1 MKLMDLL
8 LEITYDEAIK
18 ALSLTKSDASDA
30 DKLKQ
35 AFRKA
40 SLKAHPDMGGNKE
53 AMQTVVAAKEF
64 LDKFVGQEMDFKSRM
79 ASYDQRN
86 KEYLD
91 LGIAVLESL
100 KEKFQFLKFTDYF
113 KKVYSEPFNYK
124 IKSESPTPQTKG
136 SISHALL
143 YLEFSNQS
151 RDKVF
156 TMDLSCYLVDVKYDK
171 NLGSGKG
178 NISYPLMVQSY
189 GFVDNKKLKINQRD
203 YQRTQNHD
211 IMVDPTIAFPAAKL
225 EKFKT
230 TSGSKVFK
238 KADMLLFLKTRL
250 ENAKWDG
257 EVYRIDLRLDK
268 RVAVIFRRGTFMKMP
283 YWNIELYIDGKYSTP
298 KSKTFQETVETAKY
312 FEKVSKEINNLKTSD
327 SILEYLRQ
335 ELTK

>member
-1 MKLMDLL
+1 MDLL
-8 LEITYDEAIK
+8 LEITYDEALK

-40 SLKAHPDMGGNKE
+40 SLKAHPDMGGDKE

-64 LDKFVGQEMDFKSRM
+64 LDKYVGQEMDFKSKM

-91 LGIAVLESL
+91 LGLAVLESL
-100 KEKFQFLKFTDYF
+100 KGNLKYNAFTAYF
-113 KKVYSEPFNYK
+113 DKIYSDTFSYK
-124 IKSESPTPQTKG
+124 IKSEGPTPQSKG
-136 SISHALL
+136 SIHHALL
-143 YLEFSNQS
+143 YLEFFNQS
-151 RDKVF
+151 RDIVF

-189 GFVDNKKLKINQRD
+189 GFADNKKLKINQRD

-211 IMVDPTIAFPAAKL
+211 ILTDPTIAFPAAKL

-238 KADMLLFLKTRL
+238 KADMLLFLKTKL

-283 YWNIELYIDGKYSTP
+283 YWNIELYIDSKYSTP

-312 FEKVSKEINNLKTSD
+312 FEKFSKEVNALKTSD
-327 SILEYLRQ
+327 AILDYFKQ